1 MKPARKIL
9 FAFFE
14 LSSIALLMA
23 LIFLGKNMP
32 MYLFATLT
40 TLTVICILVAQCVA
54 ISRPVS
60 RVLFPALM
68 CVIVFIHGLFRRT
81 SKFFEECYRM
91 KRDCR
96 TYSNFYHECQ
106 RRYDAILKEAELEMK
121 MSQNQRRRN
130 IRRKSISVK

>member
-14 LSSIALLMA
+14 LSSIALLIA

-40 TLTVICILVAQCVA
+40 TLTVICILVAQCIA

-68 CVIVFIHGLFRRT
+68 CVIVFIHSLFRRT

-106 RRYDAILKEAELEMK
+106 RRYDAILQEEELEMK

>member
-14 LSSIALLMA
+14 LSSIALLIA

-68 CVIVFIHGLFRRT
+68 CVIVFIHSLFRRT
-81 SKFFEECYRM
+81 SKFFEACYRM
-91 KRDCR
+91 KRDYR

-106 RRYDAILKEAELEMK
+106 RRYDATLQEEELKIK
-121 MSQNQRRRN
+121 MSQNKRRRN